1 MGTYLIA
8 HDLGTSGDKATL
20 FSVDGAMLGSTIQ
33 SYPANYFNETW
44 VEQNADDWWQAVCDT
59 TKQLIEQ
66 TGICAKDIAAVS
78 FSGQMMGCL
87 CLDKEGE
94 PLRPSIIWADQR
106 ATEERA
112 KLEAEISQRDFYHI
126 TGHRNTPSYGMQK
139 LMWVREHQPDIYRK
153 TAVVVNAKDY
163 IVYKLTGKIYTDPS
177 DANSMA
183 CFDLKQCNWSQE
195 LISISGID
203 REKLPDIVPSTHL
216 VGA

>member
-1 MGTYLIA
+1 M
-8 HDLGTSGDKATL
+8 
-20 FSVDGAMLGSTIQ
+20 
-33 SYPANYFNETW
+33 
-44 VEQNADDWWQAVCDT
+44 
-59 TKQLIEQ
+59 
-66 TGICAKDIAAVS
+66 
-78 FSGQMMGCL
+78 
-87 CLDKEGE
+87 DKEGE

-203 REKLPDIVPSTHL
+203 R
-216 VGA
+216 